1 MLRGQGSHL
10 GDVMPMLGFE
20 ECIGV
25 FQMHEGPTGHSSPG
39 KIDIFMTIPC
49 PSPKPRSRNKKSLRL
64 PSLNPEVLY
73 VHLQNSALISTFFL
87 LVLMF
92 PR

>member
-49 PSPKPRSRNKKSLRL
+49 PSPKPKE
-64 PSLNPEVLY
+64 P
-73 VHLQNSALISTFFL
+73 
-87 LVLMF
+87 
-92 PR
+92 